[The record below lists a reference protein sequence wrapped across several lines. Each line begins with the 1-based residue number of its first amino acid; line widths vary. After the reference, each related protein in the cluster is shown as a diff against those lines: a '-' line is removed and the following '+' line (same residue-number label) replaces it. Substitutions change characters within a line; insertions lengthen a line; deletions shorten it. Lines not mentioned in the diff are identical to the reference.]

1 MQAMKYIVALNEAVG
16 ENSVGENSGGPAQTP
31 L

>member
-16 ENSVGENSGGPAQTP
+16 ENSGGPAQTP